1 MPSIPC
7 TSAAKYTAGLG
18 SARVAKTHEGR
29 NSTRVLRGLKH
40 KRRLPGAGG
49 ESDYV
54 GRMRA
59 TLLPCRLLCLG
70 FLGIGFQSSTTVS
83 TALRIHRCAVSRLM
97 PCIFMNALMATS
109 IRALAVLR
117 MASSGLGC
125 SLFGLIRC
133 LWLVELGDGTGLRSI
148 ASRIE
153 QQQYSWTCGRTRK
166 AVDESGLSEKSEDG
180 GLRRSAF
187 LFDDGFVRHSLVPI
201 LRRGGLSCG
210 DVLRN
215 ELE

>member
-1 MPSIPC
+1 
-7 TSAAKYTAGLG
+7 
-18 SARVAKTHEGR
+18 
-29 NSTRVLRGLKH
+29 
-40 KRRLPGAGG
+40 
-49 ESDYV
+49 
-54 GRMRA
+54 MRA
-59 TLLPCRLLCLG
+59 IVLPCRLLCLG

-125 SLFGLIRC
+125 SLFCLIRT
-133 LWLVELGDGTGLRSI
+133 LRLVELGDGTGLRSI

-166 AVDESGLSEKSEDG
+166 VDESGLSEKSEDR

-210 DVLRN
+210 DVLQRTRVSAF
-215 ELE
+215 ESSRCPRTGSRYPSPCGGGSHHRGVSPISQF

>member
-1 MPSIPC
+1 
-7 TSAAKYTAGLG
+7 
-18 SARVAKTHEGR
+18 
-29 NSTRVLRGLKH
+29 
-40 KRRLPGAGG
+40 
-49 ESDYV
+49 
-54 GRMRA
+54 MRA

-125 SLFGLIRC
+125 SLFCLIRT
-133 LWLVELGDGTGLRSI
+133 LRLVVELGDGTGLRSI

-166 AVDESGLSEKSEDG
+166 AVDESGLSEKSEDR

-187 LFDDGFVRHSLVPI
+187 LFIDGFVRHSLVPI

>member
-1 MPSIPC
+1 
-7 TSAAKYTAGLG
+7 
-18 SARVAKTHEGR
+18 
-29 NSTRVLRGLKH
+29 
-40 KRRLPGAGG
+40 
-49 ESDYV
+49 
-54 GRMRA
+54 MRA
-59 TLLPCRLLCLG
+59 IVLPCRLLCLG

-125 SLFGLIRC
+125 SLFCLIRT
-133 LWLVELGDGTGLRSI
+133 LRLVVELGDGTGLRSI

-153 QQQYSWTCGRTRK
+153 QQQYSWICGRTRK
-166 AVDESGLSEKSEDG
+166 AVDESGLSEKSEDR

-187 LFDDGFVRHSLVPI
+187 LFIDGFVRHSLVPI